1 MSQIIDAIY
10 EAGVLKPLEPLHLKE
25 HAKVRIQISTT
36 EQEQQPIKPLDSN
49 EIEEILA
56 LARASYE
63 GLSEEE
69 ISMIESARFDNTHFV
84 SDSGESK

>member
-10 EAGVLKPLEPLHLKE
+10 EEGVLKPLEPLHLKE
-25 HAKVRIQISTT
+25 HAKVRIQIAT
-36 EQEQQPIKPLDSN
+36 
-49 EIEEILA
+49 IEENSEPQECNLEQAKRIIA

-69 ISMIESARFDNTHFV
+69 ISMIESARFNNNLSF
-84 SDSGESK
+84 SNSGKSK